1 MFDNIKKKLYFL
13 KMDLLFYKG
22 IKEGK
27 IVPFDEEFYKKMSNK
42 YIACIPISIQIKYL
56 KPILPPGQCTDRSLY
71 MFYCFDDALLV
82 RADVKDLELAYGK
95 NDAIHGWIEIG
106 NYVYDPSL
114 TLRFDKDLYYKIYSP
129 TNIRKETKED
139 YKKVNSSFYDE
150 VMSTKIEDFQPGGR
164 KRTDLCLTIP
174 FIKEIAELSNNDDFK
189 KEVNEYLELIQYDE
203 KQIQEELKTEFL
215 KTINKDIKLT

>member
-1 MFDNIKKKLYFL
+1 
-13 KMDLLFYKG
+13 MDLLFYKG

-27 IVPFDEEFYKKMSNK
+27 IMPFDEEFYKKMSKK
-42 YIACIPISIQIKYL
+42 YIACIPISIRIKYL
-56 KPILPPGQCTDRSLY
+56 KPILPPGQCIDRSLY
-71 MFYCFDDALLV
+71 MFICFDDALLV

-150 VMSTKIEDFQPGGR
+150 VRSTTIEDFQPGGR

-203 KQIQEELKTEFL
+203 KQIQDELETELL
-215 KTINKDIKLT
+215 KMI